1 MVSDRSSAGEAL
13 ACALQE
19 ALPVGS
25 QVVVCWRS
33 AYGRLSESFTP
44 GVEAPL
50 RADAGALLER
60 DPPAV
65 GASDDCG
72 SDRIEAAWWLEDGS
86 RAAIVA
92 CLPQALPTPLRAA
105 WLAMAR
111 RIVAADLAAV
121 RAHAR
126 AEALEKSERLQQAL
140 YGIADL
146 AGSGLEMT
154 DLLSRIHGVVCGLM
168 YAENFYIVLYDDV
181 ADTMRFLYFAD
192 RHDPY
197 VADPQRVIRGEEM
210 PNSLTLALLRHGEP
224 LQGSSTA
231 LRDLLGVPPDDY
243 HGPDSADWLG
253 VPMRRDERVCGAIV
267 VQNYESAG
275 SYGEEDRALLSF
287 VAQHILTALDRFGAR
302 EELERHV
309 AERTYALQ
317 LSNRDLQAEII
328 ERQRSERLQRA
339 LFRIAELTI
348 TSDTLGRFYS
358 QVHDVVSELLYAR
371 NFYIALLSDDGERLQ
386 FPYSIDERDMIR
398 ESRQLA
404 GGLTEYVIRQGR
416 PLLADRHRIAELNSR
431 GEVRSHGSAA
441 HCWLGVPL
449 YRDDSV
455 VGVIAIQSYSRAISF
470 NARDQELLTF
480 VAHHI
485 SIGLARKQ
493 AQDRLVTAHGELE
506 QRVASRTRELA
517 HTNAELLAQ
526 IGERVRAEQKLTH
539 QALHDALTGLPNR
552 GQLLERLDAAIARAR
567 REQRAF
573 AVLFLD
579 LDRFKLV
586 NDSVGHSAGD
596 ELLVESSRRIVST
609 VRSNDTVA
617 RLGGDEF
624 AILIENIDGL
634 GVAEDL
640 ASRVL
645 RTLGEP
651 CWVAGR
657 EVFPS
662 ASIGIAMWHPRYR
675 NGIELLRDADA
686 AMYRAKGAG
695 RGRCAVFD
703 EEMREQA
710 MRILDLEADL
720 RRAIN
725 GDAFIA
731 YYQPIVRLDDHGLIG
746 HEALLRWRHEKRGL
760 LLPREFIGLG
770 EDSGLIEEA
779 DWILY
784 GRVVAELARGGDGY
798 ISVNVSPRHFRSGD
812 FADRL
817 LRMIDE
823 AGADPRRL
831 RIEITE
837 VALLD
842 DVPRALRMLRN
853 LRNHGV
859 LAQLDDFG
867 TGFSALSYL
876 HRFPIE
882 CLKIDQS
889 FVAGLVGESRPES
902 VAVVRAIQA
911 LAGTLGIHTIGEG
924 VETEAQ
930 RTALRELGCTY
941 GQGYLFGHPAEHI
954 RSAASLAE
962 SYREDGLGSGSL
974 DADSL
979 EPAAPAAMHNGSGL
993 IGTGTDA
1000 ASPAASDPVD
1010 DDRVAAAAAKAALPL
1025 IR

>member
-1 MVSDRSSAGEAL
+1 MQGATVSETSTDEAL

-19 ALPVGS
+19 ALPAGT
-25 QVVVCWRS
+25 QVVVCWRV
-33 AYGRLSESFTP
+33 APHGQISESCTP
-44 GVEAPL
+44 GGEHAL
-50 RADAGALLER
+50 RDAARVLLER
-60 DPPAV
+60 DPPAI
-65 GASDDCG
+65 GASDDRYA
-72 SDRIEAAWWLEDGS
+72 DRIEAAWWLEDRS
-86 RAAIVA
+86 RASIVA
-92 CLPQALPTPLRAA
+92 HLPQALPTALRAA

-111 RIVAADLAAV
+111 RIVAADLSAV

-181 ADTMRFLYFAD
+181 LDTMRFLYFAD
-192 RHDPY
+192 CNDPY
-197 VADPQRVIRGEEM
+197 VADPTKAIGGDEM
-210 PNSLTLALLRHGEP
+210 PTSLTLALLRHGEA
-224 LQGSSTA
+224 LQGSSA
-231 LRDLLGVPPDDY
+231 DLRQRLGVADDAH

-267 VQNYESAG
+267 VQHYDSAG
-275 SYGEEDRALLSF
+275 SYGDEDRALLSF
-287 VAQHILTALDRFGAR
+287 VAQHILTALDRFRAR
-302 EELERHV
+302 EELERRV
-309 AERTYALQ
+309 TERTYALQ

-348 TSDTLGRFYS
+348 TSDTLERFYS

-386 FPYSIDERDMIR
+386 FPYSIDELDVIR
-398 ESRQLA
+398 ETRRLA
-404 GGLTEYVIRQGR
+404 DGLTEYVIRQGR

-449 YRDDSV
+449 YRDDAV

-506 QRVASRTRELA
+506 QRVATRTRELA
-517 HTNAELLAQ
+517 HTNAELVAQ

-552 GQLLERLDAAIARAR
+552 GQLLERLDYAIAHA
-567 REQRAF
+567 QRDNRPF

-596 ELLVESSRRIVST
+596 ELLIESSRRIIAT
-609 VRSNDTVA
+609 VRSGDMVA

-624 AILIENIDGL
+624 AILIESIDGL
-634 GVAEDL
+634 IVAEDL
-640 ASRVL
+640 AQRVL
-645 RTLGEP
+645 RALGEP

-662 ASIGIAMWHPRYR
+662 ASVGIAMWHPRYR
-675 NGIELLRDADA
+675 SGTELLRDADA

-695 RGRCAVFD
+695 RGRFAVFD

-710 MRILDLEADL
+710 LRILDLEADL

-731 YYQPIVRLDDHGLIG
+731 HYQPIVRLDDQTVIG

-784 GRVVAELARGGDGY
+784 ARVIAQLARGGHGY
-798 ISVNVSPRHFRSGD
+798 ISVNVSPRHFRAHD

-842 DVPRALRMLRN
+842 DVPRALRMLQT
-853 LRNHGV
+853 LRRHGV

-902 VAVVRAIQA
+902 IAVVRAIQA

-924 VETEAQ
+924 VETHAQ
-930 RTALRELGCTY
+930 RLVLRELGCTY
-941 GQGYLFGHPAEHI
+941 GQGYLFGRPAETI
-954 RSAASLAE
+954 RSEL
-962 SYREDGLGSGSL
+962 RIFDGEDVV
-974 DADSL
+974 D
-979 EPAAPAAMHNGSGL
+979 APAAAPIEASSDFAPLDAGQKEGAVRAQFDEPD
-993 IGTGTDA
+993 IVEPATDDA
-1000 ASPAASDPVD
+1000 RSLT
-1010 DDRVAAAAAKAALPL
+1010 R
-1025 IR
+1025 

>member
-1 MVSDRSSAGEAL
+1 MHGDRVRNDAMRTATVSDAAESAWPGQAL
-13 ACALQE
+13 AAALLE
-19 ALPVGS
+19 ALPAGS
-25 QVVVCWRS
+25 QIAVSWRT
-33 AYGRLSESFTP
+33 AQGQVAESFTP
-44 GVEAPL
+44 GADGAL
-50 RADAGALLER
+50 RASALDRLEC
-60 DPPAV
+60 DPPAI
-65 GASDDCG
+65 GASDERYA
-72 SDRIEAAWWLEDGS
+72 DRIEAAWWLQDRS
-86 RAAIVA
+86 RASLAVQM
-92 CLPQALPTPLRAA
+92 PRALPAWLRAG

-111 RIVAADLAAV
+111 QVVAAELAAL

-140 YGIADL
+140 FGIADL
-146 AGSGLEMT
+146 AGSGLEMS

-168 YAENFYIVLYDDV
+168 YAENFYIVLYDDI

-192 RHDPY
+192 RNDPY
-197 VADPQRVIRGEEM
+197 VANPLQAIRGEDM
-210 PNSLTLALLRHGEP
+210 PTSLTLALLRHGEP
-224 LQGSSTA
+224 LQGSSA
-231 LRDLLGVPPDDY
+231 QLRERLSVPHDER

-253 VPMRRDERVCGAIV
+253 VPMRREERVCGAVV
-267 VQNYESAG
+267 VQNYDSAD
-275 SYGEEDRALLSF
+275 SYGEEDRALLAF
-287 VAQHILTALDRFGAR
+287 VAQHILTALDRYRAR
-302 EELERHV
+302 EELERRV

-328 ERQRSERLQRA
+328 ERQRAERLQRA

-348 TSDTLGRFYS
+348 TSDTLERFYS

-371 NFYIALLSDDGERLQ
+371 NFYIALLSDDGGRLQ

-398 ESRQLA
+398 EARQFA
-404 GGLTEYVIRQGR
+404 GGLTEFVIRQGR

-449 YRDDSV
+449 YRDDAV

-493 AQDRLVTAHGELE
+493 AQDRLLTAHGELE

-517 HTNAELLAQ
+517 HTNAELVAQ
-526 IGERVRAEQKLTH
+526 IGERESAERKLTH
-539 QALHDALTGLPNR
+539 LALHDPLTELPNR
-552 GQLLERLDAAIARAR
+552 SQLLERLDHAIARAR

-586 NDSVGHSAGD
+586 NDSVGHAAGD
-596 ELLVESSRRIVST
+596 ELLVESSRRIVGA
-609 VRSNDTVA
+609 VRGEDMVA

-624 AILIENIDGL
+624 AILVEHIDGL
-634 GVAEDL
+634 NVAEEL
-640 ASRVL
+640 AQRVL
-645 RTLGEP
+645 RALGEP

-662 ASIGIAMWHPRYR
+662 ASVGIALWHPRYR

-695 RGRCAVFD
+695 RGRFAVFD

-710 MRILDLEADL
+710 VRILDLEADL

-725 GDAFIA
+725 SDAFIA
-731 YYQPIVRLDDHGLIG
+731 YYQPIVRLDDGVAIG

-784 GRVVAELARGGDGY
+784 GRVIQELARGGEGY
-798 ISVNVSPRHFRSGD
+798 ISVNVSPKHFRAGD

-817 LRMIDE
+817 LRMLDR
-823 AGADPRRL
+823 AGADPHRL

-842 DVPRALRMLRN
+842 DVPRALRMLRT
-853 LRNHGV
+853 LRSHGV

-924 VETEAQ
+924 VETPAQ
-930 RTALRELGCTY
+930 RAVLRELGCVF
-941 GQGYLFGHPAEHI
+941 GQGYLFGRPAERLHNVQ
-954 RSAASLAE
+954 SAVGE
-962 SYREDGLGSGSL
+962 
-974 DADSL
+974 
-979 EPAAPAAMHNGSGL
+979 
-993 IGTGTDA
+993 
-1000 ASPAASDPVD
+1000 
-1010 DDRVAAAAAKAALPL
+1010 
-1025 IR
+1025 

>member
-1 MVSDRSSAGEAL
+1 MSDRSSAGEAL

-25 QVVVCWRS
+25 LVVVCWRS

-60 DPPAV
+60 DPPAI

-72 SDRIEAAWWLEDGS
+72 GDRIEAAWWLEDGS

-111 RIVAADLAAV
+111 RIVAADLSAV

-197 VADPQRVIRGEEM
+197 VADPQRVIRADEM
-210 PNSLTLALLRHGEP
+210 PTSLTLALLRHGEP
-224 LQGSSTA
+224 LQGSSAA
-231 LRDLLGVPPDDY
+231 LRDLLDVPPDEY

-371 NFYIALLSDDGERLQ
+371 NFYIALLSDDGDRLQ

-552 GQLLERLDAAIARAR
+552 GQLLERLDDAIARAR

-784 GRVVAELARGGDGY
+784 GRVVTELARGGDGY

-941 GQGYLFGHPAEHI
+941 GQGYLFGHPGEHI
-954 RSAASLAE
+954 RSAASIAEGYRSGLFESDARVALA
-962 SYREDGLGSGSL
+962 D
-974 DADSL
+974 
-979 EPAAPAAMHNGSGL
+979 GSGL
-993 IGTGTDA
+993 IELGADEA
-1000 ASPAASDPVD
+1000 FPAEVDPIDSD
-1010 DDRVAAAAAKAALPL
+1010 RIEAAAAKAASTLT
-1025 IR
+1025 R

>member
-1 MVSDRSSAGEAL
+1 M
-13 ACALQE
+13 QE

-25 QVVVCWRS
+25 LVVVCWRS

-44 GVEAPL
+44 GVDAPL

-72 SDRIEAAWWLEDGS
+72 GDRIEAAWWLEDGS

-111 RIVAADLAAV
+111 RIVAADLSAV

-192 RHDPY
+192 RNDPY
-197 VADPQRVIRGEEM
+197 VADPQRVIRGDEM
-210 PNSLTLALLRHGEP
+210 PTSLTLALLRHGEP
-224 LQGSSTA
+224 LQGSSAA
-231 LRDLLGVPPDDY
+231 LRDLLGVPPDEY

-371 NFYIALLSDDGERLQ
+371 NFYIALLSDDGDRLQ

-552 GQLLERLDAAIARAR
+552 GQLLERLDDAIARAR

-784 GRVVAELARGGDGY
+784 GRVVTELARGGDGY

-842 DVPRALRMLRN
+842 DVPRALRMLRI

-941 GQGYLFGHPAEHI
+941 GQGYLFGHPGEHI
-954 RSAASLAE
+954 RSAASIAE
-962 SYREDGLGSGSL
+962 SYRAGLLGS
-974 DADSL
+974 DAV
-979 EPAAPAAMHNGSGL
+979 AALADGSGL
-993 IGTGTDA
+993 IELGADEA
-1000 ASPAASDPVD
+1000 LPAEVDPIGS
-1010 DDRVAAAAAKAALPL
+1010 DRVEAAAAKAASTL